1 MEDLRQ
7 STRLIGKYLTLFVTT
22 TAIIN
27 SFPSSTNRPVRLRVA
42 NAPLHLPSS
51 AMHSLYHEAAAKMT
65 ADDGNHFER
74 EGVISIAF
82 NLLHITN
89 MLDTEIY

>member
-1 MEDLRQ
+1 
-7 STRLIGKYLTLFVTT
+7 
-22 TAIIN
+22 
-27 SFPSSTNRPVRLRVA
+27 
-42 NAPLHLPSS
+42 
-51 AMHSLYHEAAAKMT
+51 MHSLYHEAAAKMT